1 LYPTIYQFTN
11 ILTNAE
17 SPFTLIPPLL
27 AGLAVTLISATLL
40 FRKYR
45 KKKGGEVLSE

>member
-1 LYPTIYQFTN
+1 LQFTN
-11 ILTNAE
+11 IMTHDE
-17 SPFTLIPPLL
+17 SPFTLLPPLVL
-27 AGLAVTLISATLL
+27 GLAVILISATVL